1 MELGTKHFSDESCVL
16 VIYMFWWQRQFRG
29 QSQNG
34 QKGWKLP
41 FLALFAP
48 WGPEVELGTK
58 HFSDESCVLVINMF
72 WWQRQFRGRSQNGQK
87 GGNDHF

>member
-1 MELGTKHFSDESCVL
+1 MNLVFWLYTCFGGKESFADSLKTGKTGGKWPFLALFAPWGPDVELGTKHFSDESCVL

-34 QKGWKLP
+34 QKGWKWP

-48 WGPEVELGTK
+48 
-58 HFSDESCVLVINMF
+58 
-72 WWQRQFRGRSQNGQK
+72 
-87 GGNDHF
+87 